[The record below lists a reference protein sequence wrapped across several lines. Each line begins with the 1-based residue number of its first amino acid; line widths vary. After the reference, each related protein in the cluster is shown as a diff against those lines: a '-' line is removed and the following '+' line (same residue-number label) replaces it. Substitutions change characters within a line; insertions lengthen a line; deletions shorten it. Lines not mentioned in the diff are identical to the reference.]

1 MPLSA
6 QRKTVARTIPRLRLL
21 LAAVALAVMA
31 RSTPAAQPE
40 GPAPAAPPNVILV
53 ITDDQ
58 GYGDVAAHGNT
69 MIRTPNL
76 DELHARSVRLT
87 NFHVDPTCA
96 PTRSALMTGRYSC
109 RVGVWH
115 TIMGRSLLRRD
126 EVTLA
131 DLFAASGYRTAMFG
145 KWHLGDNYPYR
156 PQYRGFQEV
165 LCHGGGG
172 VGQTPD
178 FWGNDYFDDTYF
190 HNGKPEK
197 FTGYCTDIW
206 FDGAMRFVEAN
217 RKGPF
222 FVYLATNAPHGPYLV
237 APEYSEPYV
246 ARGVPRPMAEF
257 YGMITNIDDNMNR
270 LQRKLIELGLAENTL
285 LIFMT
290 DNGTA
295 AGVAGNQK
303 EGETGWKGF
312 NAGMKGQK
320 GSEYDGGH
328 RVPCFFHWPG
338 GGLAGGRDVDRLTAH
353 VDILPTLAEICGLA
367 VPEAVALD
375 GSSLVPLLAGPTN
388 DWPERTLFV
397 ESHRIDHPEPWR
409 QSAVMTQRWRLVD
422 GQELY
427 DMVEDPGQA
436 KNVAGENAEVVK
448 QLRVAYERRY
458 ADVSRRFAE
467 YCPIVIGAEQENPT
481 TITAHDWH
489 AEQVPWNHE
498 QIRKMP
504 YQNGF
509 WAIDVAR
516 PGKYRFTLRH
526 QPAQATFALEAK
538 TARLKIGETEAT
550 QPVPA
555 GATAVSLE
563 VELKQGETRMQTWL
577 TNEDGKERGAFF
589 IDVLRLP

>member
-1 MPLSA
+1 MHSRAL
-6 QRKTVARTIPRLRLL
+6 RKNVLRTIRRIL
-21 LAAVALAVMA
+21 LAGVMLAVLTRSVPAALAEVSA
-31 RSTPAAQPE
+31 SAER
-40 GPAPAAPPNVILV
+40 PNVILV

-58 GYGDVAAHGNT
+58 GYGDVAVHGNT
-69 MIRTPNL
+69 MIQTPNL
-76 DELHARSVRLT
+76 DKLHERSIRLT
-87 NFHVDPTCA
+87 NFHVDPTCS
-96 PTRSALMTGRYSC
+96 PSRSALMTGRYSC

-115 TIMGRSLLRRD
+115 TIMGRSILRRD

-131 DLFAASGYRTAMFG
+131 DLFAESGYRTAMFG

-156 PQYRGFQEV
+156 PQHRGFEEV

-190 HNGKPEK
+190 RNGKPEK

-206 FDGAMRFVEAN
+206 FDGAMQFIEAN
-217 RKGPF
+217 QKRPF

-237 APEYSEPYV
+237 AEKYSQPYV
-246 ARGVPRPMAEF
+246 DKGVPQTMANF

-270 LQRKLIELGLAENTL
+270 LGRKLIELGLVENTL

-295 AGVAGNQK
+295 AGVARNVKKGQ
-303 EGETGWKGF
+303 TGWKGF
-312 NAGMKGQK
+312 NAGMRGQK
-320 GSEYDGGH
+320 GSQYDGGH
-328 RVPCFFHWPG
+328 RVPCFFHWPR
-338 GGLAGGRDVDRLTAH
+338 GGLTGGRDVDQLTAH
-353 VDILPTLAEICGLA
+353 VDILPTLVELCGLEA
-367 VPEAVALD
+367 PPEVKLD
-375 GSSLVPLLAGPTN
+375 GTSIAALLEGPTN
-388 DWPERTLFV
+388 DWPERTMFV
-397 ESHRIDHPEPWR
+397 ESHRIEHPEPWR
-409 QSAVMTQRWRLVD
+409 KSAVMTQRWRLVD

-427 DMVEDPGQA
+427 DMVEDPGQT
-436 KNVAGENAEVVK
+436 KNVAGENADVVK

-458 ADVSRRFAE
+458 ADVSRRFKE
-467 YCPIVIGAEQENPT
+467 YCPIVIGSEQENPT

-489 AEQVPWNHE
+489 AKQVPWNHG

-504 YQNGF
+504 HQNGF
-509 WAIDVAR
+509 WAIDVDQ

-526 QPAQATFALEAK
+526 QPAEANLALDAK
-538 TARLKIGETEAT
+538 TARLKIGPAEAK
-550 QPVPA
+550 QPVSE

-563 VELKQGETRMQTWL
+563 VELKAGETRMQTWL
-577 TNEDGKERGAFF
+577 IDESGKERGAFF